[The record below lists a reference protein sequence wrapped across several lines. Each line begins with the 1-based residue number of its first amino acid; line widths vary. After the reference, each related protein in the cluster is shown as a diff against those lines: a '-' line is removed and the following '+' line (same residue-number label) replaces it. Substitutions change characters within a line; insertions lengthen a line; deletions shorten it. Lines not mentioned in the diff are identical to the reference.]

1 MDKPK
6 PTKIVNRLFDRLA
19 GYQCYADGIYDIR
32 DYRGL
37 EIDPQT
43 PNENGVLPP
52 VLWFCFR
59 NTKTEL
65 FLINLSRTPNGKYV
79 FGYETCHGAYG
90 GGSSCFPSEK
100 WRFNKP
106 YTADLKQCLI
116 NAMKYIINYDFS
128 FGDEDRKLREA
139 AADALKDLRRPEIRQ
154 FTIFDILDGD

>member
-6 PTKIVNRLFDRLA
+6 PIKIVNRVFDRLA
-19 GYQCYADGIYDIR
+19 GYQYYADGIYDIR

-59 NTKTEL
+59 NTKSEL
-65 FLINLSRTPNGKYV
+65 FLINVSRTPNGKYI
-79 FGYETCHGAYG
+79 FGYKTCHGAYG

-106 YTADLKQCLI
+106 YTTDLKQCLI
-116 NAMKYIINYDFS
+116 NAMKYIINHDFS
-128 FGDEDRKLREA
+128 FGDEDRKLRET

-154 FTIFDILDGD
+154 LTIFDILDGD